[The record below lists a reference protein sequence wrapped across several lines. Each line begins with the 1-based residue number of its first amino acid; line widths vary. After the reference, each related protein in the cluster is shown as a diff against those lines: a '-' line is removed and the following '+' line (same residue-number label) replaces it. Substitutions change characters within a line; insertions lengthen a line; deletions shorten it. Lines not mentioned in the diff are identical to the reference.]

1 MAFSQADRG
10 AIASFSVLCFS
21 QRSSMLFLPPIW
33 SISRKSG
40 DSPCIYDN
48 LHTFNLWGK

>member
-10 AIASFSVLCFS
+10 AIASFSARCFS
-21 QRSSMLFLPPIW
+21 QRASKLFLSLIW